1 MTEVMVQPTLVH
13 GARANS
19 AERVAVAMRRMLLRG
34 ELLPGEHVRQEDW
47 AERLGVSRV
56 PVREALKMLAAEHL
70 LVHDPHRGYFVT
82 KMQASE
88 MEQIYRIRQFLEPEI
103 LRSIRWPDEGELKVL
118 RKADQGCISAMQRG
132 DLAEALT
139 QEQQFYFSIYDL
151 SSLSFMV
158 NEVKRLWSIAD
169 PYRTAAF
176 AGMRINDPNCD
187 RLRAAHA
194 RILTA
199 MVERDVAAIVDQVV
213 IGRARVVEYVRGDD
227 RALRSGT

>member
-1 MTEVMVQPTLVH
+1 MSESTKASITGVGSRP
-13 GARANS
+13 NS
-19 AERVAVAMRRMLLRG
+19 AERVAVAMRSMLLRG

-70 LVHDPHRGYFVT
+70 LMHDPHRGYFVT
-82 KMQASE
+82 RMQPSD

-103 LRSIRWPDEGELKVL
+103 LRSIRWPNEEELASI
-118 RKADQGCISAMQRG
+118 RQDDAACIQAMRRG

-139 QEQQFYFSIYDL
+139 QEQHFYFSIYEL

-176 AGMRINDPNCD
+176 AGMMATDPNFD
-187 RLRAAHA
+187 RLQTGHA
-194 RILTA
+194 RILAALADHDAEA
-199 MVERDVAAIVDQVV
+199 MVDQVV
-213 IGRARVVEYVRGDD
+213 TGRARVVQYVRGNDA
-227 RALRSGT
+227 ALQPGA

>member
-1 MTEVMVQPTLVH
+1 
-13 GARANS
+13 
-19 AERVAVAMRRMLLRG
+19 MRSTILRG

-82 KMQASE
+82 RMQPTD
-88 MEQIYRIRQFLEPEI
+88 MEQIYRMRQFLEPEI
-103 LRSIRWPDEGELKVL
+103 LRSIRWPTEEELASI
-118 RKADQGCISAMQRG
+118 RAADVACIEAMRRG

-139 QEQQFYFSIYDL
+139 QEQDFYFSLYDL

-176 AGMRINDPNCD
+176 AGMMVTDPNVE
-187 RLRAAHA
+187 RLSSGHA
-194 RILTA
+194 RILSA
-199 MVERDVAAIVDQVV
+199 LVDHDAEEIVDQVV
-213 IGRARVVEYVRGDD
+213 TGRARVVQFVRGNDA
-227 RALRSGT
+227 ALSPGA

>member
-1 MTEVMVQPTLVH
+1 
-13 GARANS
+13 
-19 AERVAVAMRRMLLRG
+19 MRSTILRG

-56 PVREALKMLAAEHL
+56 PVREALKMLAAEQL

-82 KMQASE
+82 RMQPSD

-103 LRSIRWPDEGELKVL
+103 LRSIRWPTEAELQRVRAADEACV
-118 RKADQGCISAMQRG
+118 QAMRRG

-139 QEQQFYFSIYDL
+139 QEQDFYFSIYDL
-151 SSLSFMV
+151 SPLSFMV

-176 AGMRINDPNCD
+176 AGMMVTDPNVE
-187 RLRAAHA
+187 RLSNAHA
-194 RILTA
+194 RIL
-199 MVERDVAAIVDQVV
+199 AALVDHDAEDIVDQVV
-213 IGRARVVEYVRGDD
+213 TGRARVVQYVRGNDAALMP
-227 RALRSGT
+227 RA

>member
-1 MTEVMVQPTLVH
+1 
-13 GARANS
+13 
-19 AERVAVAMRRMLLRG
+19 
-34 ELLPGEHVRQEDW
+34 
-47 AERLGVSRV
+47 
-56 PVREALKMLAAEHL
+56 
-70 LVHDPHRGYFVT
+70 
-82 KMQASE
+82 MQASE

-103 LRSIRWPDEGELKVL
+103 LRSIRWPTEAELAVLKKADEG
-118 RKADQGCISAMQRG
+118 CIAAMQRG

-187 RLRAAHA
+187 RLKAGHA
-194 RILTA
+194 KILNA
-199 MVERDVAAIVDQVV
+199 LVVRDAEAIVEQVV
-213 IGRARVVEYVRGDD
+213 TGRARVVEYVRGDD
-227 RALRSGT
+227 RALRPSS

>member
-1 MTEVMVQPTLVH
+1 MSESTKATISRTGSRP
-13 GARANS
+13 NS
-19 AERVAVAMRRMLLRG
+19 AERVAVAMRSTILRG

-56 PVREALKMLAAEHL
+56 PVREALKMLAAEQL

-82 KMQASE
+82 RMQPSD

-103 LRSIRWPDEGELKVL
+103 LRSIRWPTEAELQRVRAADEACV
-118 RKADQGCISAMQRG
+118 QAMRRG

-139 QEQQFYFSIYDL
+139 QEQDFYFSIYDL
-151 SSLSFMV
+151 SPLSFMV

-176 AGMRINDPNCD
+176 AGMMVTDPNVE
-187 RLRAAHA
+187 RLSNAHA
-194 RILTA
+194 RIL
-199 MVERDVAAIVDQVV
+199 AALVDHDAEDIVDQVV
-213 IGRARVVEYVRGDD
+213 TGRARVVQYVRGNDAALMP
-227 RALRSGT
+227 RA